1 MTFVIELKDM
11 KNEIIY
17 FELIFHFMQPFILKD
32 GL

>member
-1 MTFVIELKDM
+1 M

-17 FELIFHFMQPFILKD
+17 FDLIFHFMQPFILKD